1 MNLTNLKKFKLP
13 LIIAVLIY
21 LSGCGVWENFTTYF
35 NLYYNARE
43 LFEKA
48 EKQINEQE
56 KDLFSTEV
64 QQLPG
69 TAKADL
75 IKVIEKCSEILQ
87 FNSESAYVEEALLM
101 LGKSYY
107 YQWNYQKSLRK
118 FNELK
123 NNYPETDYLT
133 EVSLW
138 IAKNQFKLKNY
149 NDGLTTLAEVKT
161 KAVEEDDDEIINE
174 AYLEEIVYRVNI
186 EDYKSA
192 IDVANEFLSVS
203 GDKEIKA
210 QVWYEV
216 GRLNMKIGDIESA
229 IIAFE
234 NVFEYSP
241 DFDLE
246 FDANLKYGIAL
257 REGDKGEEALV
268 NFFDMRDEDK
278 YEEDYAEIDLEIAK
292 TNRALGNIDLAI
304 NQLIEVDTLY
314 RNTNSGAASK
324 YELAQVYEYDLNLL
338 DSAAVYY
345 EKASRSPLEKEFIEP
360 AREKD
365 LLFKRYANLS
375 RNIAK
380 YNEQLFYI
388 ENPEEFKKDSI
399 AYVKDS
405 LVIAEEISKITELQE
420 IWSGLSSLIN
430 QQDTTGFYADTVRAI
445 DTLIFHDS
453 TLVRI
458 SDTLLTM
465 DSLLVKIRNQQTED
479 STLIIRFD
487 SLFTSAGFTQSR
499 QINLLT
505 PKTENFGQQ
514 SQLTNQLPDS
524 LKFKNDPPRRSNIPI
539 DSLHSLLAK
548 NELELGNL
556 YLTEMNLPDT
566 ARWFYENI
574 LTNYANTSYVPNTL
588 YALGSY
594 YLTVDN
600 KHKADSLFEIIYQ
613 NYKDV
618 SIVNAAADK
627 LNKPFIDLDYDP
639 AKEEYENAEL
649 TLLSENYSKALDQFT
664 EIYKNHPN
672 SVYAPK
678 SLYTSGWILEHKLL
692 LPESA
697 AVVYDSLVSK
707 YPATVYVKG
716 IAGKLA
722 IFKQEQSRL
731 KLAEQDSL
739 RSLELTYLD
748 SSKINSKDSA
758 LVSADQTAQD
768 TIQVAIEDGKKE
780 LKTPEEKISNIP
792 EVKEPLWNPRRRK

>member
-1 MNLTNLKKFKLP
+1 MNLSNLKKFRLT
-13 LIIAVLIY
+13 LIISAVLY
-21 LSGCGVWENFTTYF
+21 LSSCGVWENFTTYF

-48 EKQINEQE
+48 EKQINEKE
-56 KDLFSTEV
+56 KDLFSTDV

-75 IKVIEKCSEILQ
+75 VKVIEKCSEILQ

-123 NNYPETDYLT
+123 NSYPETDYLT
-133 EVSLW
+133 EVNLW

-161 KAVEEDDDEIINE
+161 KAVEEDDEEIINE

-192 IDVANEFLSVS
+192 IDVANEFMSVS

-216 GRLNMKIGDIESA
+216 GRLNMRIGDIENA

-246 FDANLKYGIAL
+246 FDANLKYGVAL
-257 REGDKGEEALV
+257 REGGKGEEALV

-278 YEEDYAEIDLEIAK
+278 YEEDYAEIDLEIAR

-324 YELAQVYEYDLNLL
+324 YELAQIYEYDLKLL

-345 EKASRSPLEKEFIEP
+345 EKASKSPLEKEYIEP
-360 AREKD
+360 VREKS
-365 LLFKRYANLS
+365 LLFKRYTNLS
-375 RNIAK
+375 GNIANYSK
-380 YNEQLFYI
+380 QLFYI
-388 ENPEEFKKDSI
+388 ENPEEFIKDSI
-399 AYVKDS
+399 AYVNDS
-405 LVIAEEISKITELQE
+405 LAIAEEISKITELQE

-430 QQDTTGFYADTVRAI
+430 QRDTTGFYADTIRAI

-453 TLVRI
+453 TLVRK
-458 SDTLLTM
+458 SDTLLTR
-465 DSLLVKIRNQQTED
+465 DSLLVKIRNQQVED

-505 PKTENFGQQ
+505 PKMENFGQQ
-514 SQLTNQLPDS
+514 KQLTNQLPDS
-524 LKFKNDPPRRSNIPI
+524 LKFKNNPPRRPGIPI
-539 DSLHSLLAK
+539 DSLHTLLAK

-566 ARWFYENI
+566 ARWFYEDI
-574 LTNYANTSYVPNTL
+574 LTNYMNTSYVPNTL

-600 KHKADSLFEIIYQ
+600 KHKADSLFEIIYE
-613 NYKDV
+613 NYKNV
-618 SIVNAAADK
+618 NIVNAAADK
-627 LNKPFIDLDYDP
+627 LNKPIIDLDYDP

-649 TLLSENYSKALDQFT
+649 TLLSENYSKALDQFSK
-664 EIYKNHPN
+664 IYKNYPK

-678 SLYTSGWILEHKLL
+678 SLYTSGWILEHKLF
-692 LPESA
+692 LPDSA

-707 YPATVYVKG
+707 YPATVYVRR

-722 IFKQEQSRL
+722 IFKQEQNRL

-739 RSLELTYLD
+739 KSLELAYVD
-748 SSKINSKDSA
+748 SSEINSKDSL
-758 LVSADQTAQD
+758 LVSDHQNVQD
-768 TIQVAIEDGKKE
+768 TIQVAIEDGEQK
-780 LKTPEEKISNIP
+780 LKIPDEKISNIP